1 MKEEIDQNAKSIEVE
16 KLEEDTED
24 VVENLEKLLET
35 GFAELIKTEHLEETV
50 TEEKLTYKAN
60 STLKQALAPD
70 SGTDDFEVLGSQS
83 EELSDDLEDYEVICA
98 ADLQSIPV

>member
-50 TEEKLTYKAN
+50 TEEKLTYNSN
-60 STLKQALAPD
+60 STLK
-70 SGTDDFEVLGSQS
+70 
-83 EELSDDLEDYEVICA
+83 
-98 ADLQSIPV
+98 